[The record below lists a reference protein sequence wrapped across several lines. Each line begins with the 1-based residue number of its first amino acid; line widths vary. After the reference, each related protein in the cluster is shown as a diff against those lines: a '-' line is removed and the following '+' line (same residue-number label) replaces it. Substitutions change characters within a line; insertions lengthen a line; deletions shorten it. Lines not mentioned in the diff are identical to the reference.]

1 LGAQP
6 GDSSD
11 FAYRTL
17 TFCGR
22 PFHAGSAIREFCN
35 SLTARQNCLVGP
47 TTPTW
52 QRLPPLT
59 PRGFGLFPV
68 RSPLLGESRLFSLPQ
83 GTEMFQ
89 FPWFPLPA
97 LCVQAGMTRHDPC
110 RVFLFGDPRIK
121 ACLAAPRGLSQPATS
136 FIGFQRLG
144 IHRVPFATC
153 RDDARA
159 RYGVLKGRLRLSW
172 RLHGRMRRVVRHRE
186 SGSKSRANRSLQSCT
201 VCPCPLGPRRPVITA
216 RMRLP
221 LPDASARVCRIAS
234 DPRSLGGTYVH
245 LCAP

>member
-1 LGAQP
+1 LGTPP
-6 GDSSD
+6 GGSSD
-11 FAYRTL
+11 FAYRAL

-22 PFHAGSAIREFCN
+22 PFHAGSAIRELCN
-35 SLTARQNCLVGP
+35 SLTVRQNGLVGP
-47 TTPTW
+47 ATPTW

-59 PRGFGLFPV
+59 PCRFGLFPV

-97 LCVQAGMTRHDPC
+97 LCVQAGVTRHDPC
-110 RVFLFGDPRIK
+110 RVSLFGDPRIE

-159 RYGVLKGRLRLSW
+159 RYGVLKGRLPDRVAPSRTVERRAGLDARAAW
-172 RLHGRMRRVVRHRE
+172 FAGRSEGYATAAFKAAQCVRVGQT
-186 SGSKSRANRSLQSCT
+186 SG
-201 VCPCPLGPRRPVITA
+201 
-216 RMRLP
+216 
-221 LPDASARVCRIAS
+221 
-234 DPRSLGGTYVH
+234 PRSLAGKRPIQA
-245 LCAP
+245 APCRVGSLERR